1 MQSLSLTNARAECQ
15 ARGALERGKATFRS
29 LNRSNHNILVYN
41 DDDDG
46 DGGEDGSKDD
56 NDNGDGNSDSRNED
70 EHEGEA
76 GKNIKNLRT
85 HFELA
90 LKSK

>member
-1 MQSLSLTNARAECQ
+1 MQSLSLTNARSECQ
-15 ARGALERGKATFRS
+15 ARGAQERGKASFRS

-41 DDDDG
+41 DD
-46 DGGEDGSKDD
+46 GGEDGSKDD
-56 NDNGDGNSDSRNED
+56 NNNGDGNSDSRNKD